1 MVASSSLQTRAAVLL
16 GLAAGL
22 RTFSAPSALA
32 LRHRPLN
39 AARRA
44 LLLAAVGE
52 LIADKLPAAPSRLGR
67 RGLSGRVLS
76 SAISGQL
83 VAGPTGAARSVGAAL
98 ASAIAGYTVRGR
110 APGPVAAI
118 CEDGVAIALASAGA
132 ASSAADQR
140 RRRANA
146 L

>member
-1 MVASSSLQTRAAVLL
+1 MSPSPSKQSEAAVLL

-22 RTFSAPSALA
+22 RAFSAPSALA

-39 AARRA
+39 GPRRA
-44 LLLAAVGE
+44 LLLAAAGE
-52 LIADKLPAAPSRLGR
+52 LVADKLPTTPSRLDR

-83 VAGPTGAARSVGAAL
+83 VAGPTGAARSVSAAL
-98 ASAIAGYTVRGR
+98 ASAVAGATVRGR
-110 APGPVAAI
+110 APGILAAL

-132 ASSAADQR
+132 ARSGG
-140 RRRANA
+140 
-146 L
+146 